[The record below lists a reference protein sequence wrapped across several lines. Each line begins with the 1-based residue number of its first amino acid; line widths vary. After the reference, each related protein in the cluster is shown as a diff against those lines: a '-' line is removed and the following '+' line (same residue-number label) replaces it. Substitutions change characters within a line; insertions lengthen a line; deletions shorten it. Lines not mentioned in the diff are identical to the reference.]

1 MPRYRARGNWNRI
14 DTMVCKQVSKHLY
27 WLRTLQVNV
36 EHITVLN
43 KCSCHKLDTFCLILG
58 SIKDF
63 IFAHSFSQAKLRIPL
78 GLPPSRKMA
87 MNGVNGAQ
95 KSRFDPNLTPSV
107 INAIG
112 PNANPRLKQLISS
125 LVQHLHDFCR
135 ENEVTID
142 EYMMGIDM
150 VAYT

>member
-1 MPRYRARGNWNRI
+1 
-14 DTMVCKQVSKHLY
+14 
-27 WLRTLQVNV
+27 
-36 EHITVLN
+36 
-43 KCSCHKLDTFCLILG
+43 
-58 SIKDF
+58 
-63 IFAHSFSQAKLRIPL
+63 
-78 GLPPSRKMA
+78 MA
-87 MNGVNGAQ
+87 INGVNGAQ

-112 PNANPRLKQLISS
+112 PNANPRIKQLISS

-150 VAYT
+150 VAHTQVSAEEY